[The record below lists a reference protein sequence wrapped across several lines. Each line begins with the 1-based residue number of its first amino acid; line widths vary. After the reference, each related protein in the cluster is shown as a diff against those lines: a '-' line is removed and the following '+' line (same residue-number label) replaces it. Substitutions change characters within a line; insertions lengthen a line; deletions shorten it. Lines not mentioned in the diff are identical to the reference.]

1 MIKNFFKTIVSLIIL
16 VLFVSGCTTTGKKG
30 SKGFKHDTPLI
41 KTDVKKIGKAELE
54 KMAEMGPVP
63 VEADVVK
70 LKKRKK
76 ISSVKEKN
84 YLLIPDEYP
93 SLKQNVSFR
102 FQNMD
107 YAEVMTLMAKIGGV
121 NILVGDDVAGGISA
135 ELDNVPWDK
144 AFNALL
150 DMKNYAADIDVASNI
165 IRVATPATLTSQES
179 YKSARA
185 QAVKKKVEL
194 EDSVEPIIS
203 EIFRLYYISPAEAKA
218 TITELF
224 TATGAAG
231 SFIPIQVTEEKT
243 TRSIIVR
250 LSLIHI

>member
-84 YLLIPDEYP
+84 YLLIPDEY
-93 SLKQNVSFR
+93 S
-102 FQNMD
+102 
-107 YAEVMTLMAKIGGV
+107 
-121 NILVGDDVAGGISA
+121 
-135 ELDNVPWDK
+135 
-144 AFNALL
+144 
-150 DMKNYAADIDVASNI
+150 
-165 IRVATPATLTSQES
+165 
-179 YKSARA
+179 
-185 QAVKKKVEL
+185 
-194 EDSVEPIIS
+194 
-203 EIFRLYYISPAEAKA
+203 
-218 TITELF
+218 
-224 TATGAAG
+224 
-231 SFIPIQVTEEKT
+231 
-243 TRSIIVR
+243 
-250 LSLIHI
+250 

>member
-1 MIKNFFKTIVSLIIL
+1 M
-16 VLFVSGCTTTGKKG
+16 
-30 SKGFKHDTPLI
+30 
-41 KTDVKKIGKAELE
+41 KKIGKAEVD
-54 KMAEMGPVP
+54 KTVKMGPTP
-63 VEADVVK
+63 AEADVIK

-84 YLLIPDEYP
+84 YLLIPDEFAA
-93 SLKQNVSFR
+93 LKQQVTFK

-107 YAEVMTLMAKIGGV
+107 YTKAMGMMAEIGGV
-121 NILVGDDVAGGISA
+121 NILIGDDVAGAITA
-135 ELDNVPWDK
+135 ELKDVPWDK

-150 DMKNYAADIDVASNI
+150 DMKNFAADIDVASNI

-194 EDSVEPIIS
+194 ED
-203 EIFRLYYISPAEAKA
+203 
-218 TITELF
+218 
-224 TATGAAG
+224 
-231 SFIPIQVTEEKT
+231 
-243 TRSIIVR
+243 